1 MKEKN
6 LKVNKKKIFVY
17 GSFNVLH
24 AGHLRLLKFA
34 KDLGGELIVGILSEK
49 IRSVKVQVKDEMR
62 IESLNQLG
70 WIDKIILVN
79 DIKTT
84 IKKLKPDFIVK
95 GKEFENKNNYEFNLI
110 KKHGGRLLFSSGNSY
125 LDIKDFENHKSLDI
139 SLSVNKSFMQR
150 HSISINEIKNS
161 INYFSNLKVCVIG
174 DVILDEYIHCSPL
187 GMSQEEPMVV
197 FSPLDSNK
205 YIGGASIVAAH
216 CSKLGAK
223 VTMYSI
229 TGNDKPMEFLKG
241 ELKSLDV
248 KTQFIIDELG
258 KTVVKQRYKNNN
270 KTIFKLS
277 HISNQTISKKMQMDL
292 FKIIKKD
299 ISKFDCIIFSDFNY
313 GVLDEELIKK
323 IISLGKKYKILMSAD
338 SQTSS
343 QVGNINKFKNVDLIT
358 PTEREARLGMMNENG
373 GLVEI
378 ANNCISKLKINNVIL
393 KLGENGILTHKKP
406 SSKFIFTDKL
416 KPFIISGAIDTAG
429 AGDSLLSGASL
440 MLASGSNIW
449 QASFFGTLLSSIQVS
464 REGNIPISKDEV
476 LNVLD

>member
-1 MKEKN
+1 MMKEKN
-6 LKVNKKKIFVY
+6 LKVSKKKIFVY

-125 LDIKDFENHKSLDI
+125 LDIKDFENQKSLDI

-216 CSKLGAK
+216 CSK
-223 VTMYSI
+223 
-229 TGNDKPMEFLKG
+229 
-241 ELKSLDV
+241 
-248 KTQFIIDELG
+248 
-258 KTVVKQRYKNNN
+258 
-270 KTIFKLS
+270 
-277 HISNQTISKKMQMDL
+277 
-292 FKIIKKD
+292 
-299 ISKFDCIIFSDFNY
+299 
-313 GVLDEELIKK
+313 
-323 IISLGKKYKILMSAD
+323 
-338 SQTSS
+338 
-343 QVGNINKFKNVDLIT
+343 
-358 PTEREARLGMMNENG
+358 
-373 GLVEI
+373 
-378 ANNCISKLKINNVIL
+378 
-393 KLGENGILTHKKP
+393 
-406 SSKFIFTDKL
+406 
-416 KPFIISGAIDTAG
+416 
-429 AGDSLLSGASL
+429 
-440 MLASGSNIW
+440 
-449 QASFFGTLLSSIQVS
+449 
-464 REGNIPISKDEV
+464 
-476 LNVLD
+476 